1 MFRVLG
7 AALLASLGA
16 ASSALAADE
25 ATSHF
30 ATALTTACQPWI
42 EGAERNALS
51 AQLQADGWNATAD
64 AVFGKSGSW
73 GRVTIAFEQPA
84 AVKRECRI
92 QLATNDD
99 PWSTAPAVAAA
110 ASWIATTFPKA
121 EKKNAVTTNVEGQPA
136 NAALWSDG
144 KIKITQIV
152 FRAKQ
157 STPNS
162 DVILQVANE

>member
-1 MFRVLG
+1 MFRVSG
-7 AALLASLGA
+7 AVLLASLGA
-16 ASSALAADE
+16 ASSVFAADE

-30 ATALTTACQPWI
+30 TTALTTACQPWI

-51 AQLQADGWNATAD
+51 ARLQADGWNATAD
-64 AVFGKSGSW
+64 AVFGKSDTW
-73 GRVTIAFEQPA
+73 GRVTIAFELA

-110 ASWIATTFPKA
+110 VAWIATTFPMA

-136 NAALWSDG
+136 DAALWSDG

-152 FRAKQ
+152 FKTKQ